1 MKSTIKKK
9 LLTTLKNVEF
19 LVDQN
24 KKIPPKQI
32 LTLHLGK
39 LDTPITTGRELL
51 SYLEEHLNTKRYDF
65 RKRGR
70 GSRPRGYVSDLPI
83 DMAEKVAI
91 YSNEKSRI
99 AKLEQEFYAKERS
112 RWQVCN
118 AVFEL
123 KKRLKDHAERFENDF
138 VIREKQKK
146 KGKNNER

>member
-32 LTLHLGK
+32 LTLPLGK

-65 RKRGR
+65 
-70 GSRPRGYVSDLPI
+70 
-83 DMAEKVAI
+83 
-91 YSNEKSRI
+91 
-99 AKLEQEFYAKERS
+99 
-112 RWQVCN
+112 
-118 AVFEL
+118 
-123 KKRLKDHAERFENDF
+123 
-138 VIREKQKK
+138 
-146 KGKNNER
+146 